1 MNKNINFVFKEK
13 SPNCPNVLDVVI
25 DNVNLN
31 YDMTHDTRHNSL
43 YNIYSQLG
51 LAKVHPVT
59 KLPDDVFFFEY
70 EWHWWFPID
79 DYFGNNG
86 FLLRNICPANVMERI
101 KNKTAYLVV
110 SIPMESCV
118 FPHHLDKIHLYFTHT
133 GIPSSHI
140 LYFTCSPNG
149 SALYQKY
156 CAERNIEPSMTPM
169 YIPFYMNVYRQFSM
183 KKINYYDGP
192 KEKEFLMFNR
202 RWGNHPHR
210 ALFLY
215 YLYKEKL
222 IDHFHISFS
231 KYEID
236 NGGSYTDHM
245 LGFASYLKDFVIDET
260 LIQEIEKELPLYL
273 DFDDLTPNMMFLKSE
288 KTLSLYN
295 TSCINLVAETYFF
308 SDVVHTTEKIFK
320 PILYMQ
326 PFIVLSVP
334 HYLKHLKNIG
344 FQTFGTIWDE
354 SYDEELDH
362 TKRFFKI
369 LELVKEIS
377 NWGDDKKAL
386 VMEQCRSIVNHNIGQ
401 LTNLKKNKVIT
412 NLVEQY
418 GVA

>member
-51 LAKVHPVT
+51 LAKVYPVT
-59 KLPDDVFFFEY
+59 KLPNDVFFFEY
-70 EWHWWFPID
+70 EWHWWFPIE

-86 FLLRNICPANVMERI
+86 FLSRNICPVNVMERI

-118 FPHHLDKIHLYFTHT
+118 FPNHLDKIHSYFTHT
-133 GIPSSHI
+133 EIPSSHI

-149 SALYQKY
+149 SELYQKY

-236 NGGSYTDHM
+236 NGGSYSDHM
-245 LGFASYLKDFVIDET
+245 LGFASY
-260 LIQEIEKELPLYL
+260 
-273 DFDDLTPNMMFLKSE
+273 
-288 KTLSLYN
+288 
-295 TSCINLVAETYFF
+295 
-308 SDVVHTTEKIFK
+308 
-320 PILYMQ
+320 
-326 PFIVLSVP
+326 
-334 HYLKHLKNIG
+334 
-344 FQTFGTIWDE
+344 
-354 SYDEELDH
+354 
-362 TKRFFKI
+362 
-369 LELVKEIS
+369 
-377 NWGDDKKAL
+377 
-386 VMEQCRSIVNHNIGQ
+386 
-401 LTNLKKNKVIT
+401 
-412 NLVEQY
+412 
-418 GVA
+418 